1 MSESITLKRDI
12 LNADLN
18 LMILRPCK
26 DRVHVRWMETVVP
39 WVGIQKTQSFL

>member
-18 LMILRPCK
+18 LMILRPGK
-26 DRVHVRWMETVVP
+26 DRVHVQWMETVVP
-39 WVGIQKTQSFL
+39 WVGIQKT